1 MKLFARAAQEKSP
14 GEFAHP
20 HADGPESNHLR
31 PRKAKKLPSASSS
44 SERSELSKYSDVH
57 SEDTLKMNHWNRC
70 SSLWRKNKKQ
80 NENNPQCLACRKT
93 KNVWNWIFH
102 LLNSSL
108 VCKDLLHPDII
119 IAIECSVQ
127 GFPGDS
133 EGKEPT
139 TMQETEEMWV
149 QSLGQEDL
157 LEKEMATHSSVLPG
171 KSHGQ
176 RSLEGFSPWGHKESD
191 TTEVTEHT
199 QAVYTPDN
207 LLLILHAL
215 VYPVSVRSHQVETV
229 LNSSL

>member
-1 MKLFARAAQEKSP
+1 M
-14 GEFAHP
+14 
-20 HADGPESNHLR
+20 
-31 PRKAKKLPSASSS
+31 
-44 SERSELSKYSDVH
+44 
-57 SEDTLKMNHWNRC
+57 
-70 SSLWRKNKKQ
+70 
-80 NENNPQCLACRKT
+80 
-93 KNVWNWIFH
+93 
-102 LLNSSL
+102 
-108 VCKDLLHPDII
+108 
-119 IAIECSVQ
+119 Q

-191 TTEVTEHT
+191 MTEVTEHT